1 VSAPHA
7 VRSRVRDVR
16 GHVHPGNGTWSVGKF
31 LHVSSVN
38 GIALPST
45 RRRREDVW
53 PFRPGVRDDDDS
65 RGFVFRRSRSIAR
78 PPRYV
83 MSCIRRA
90 QATRDA
96 QVIESLESS
105 RRHKKV
111 KRTICPHTFAMC
123 ESRHARKRK
132 QVARMVAD
140 LRQGKPTERWRRKV
154 SGLKSL
160 RLHDS
165 GTAEIQ
171 SALWAASVLETM
183 RRTVGGVE
191 GAMTGNFRI
200 ASVLVRS
207 MRSLRLLRSMRHPR
221 LAHHCAR
228 NAAAF
233 AAHTAMSGSILITRA

>member
-1 VSAPHA
+1 MATAQKSQE
-7 VRSRVRDVR
+7 
-16 GHVHPGNGTWSVGKF
+16 NY
-31 LHVSSVN
+31 
-38 GIALPST
+38 LPS
-45 RRRREDVW
+45 
-53 PFRPGVRDDDDS
+53 
-65 RGFVFRRSRSIAR
+65 
-78 PPRYV
+78 
-83 MSCIRRA
+83 
-90 QATRDA
+90 Q
-96 QVIESLESS
+96 
-105 RRHKKV
+105 
-111 KRTICPHTFAMC
+111 FAMC
-123 ESRHARKRK
+123 ESRHAHKRK

-207 MRSLRLLRSMRHPR
+207 MRSLPLPRSMRHPR

-233 AAHTAMSGSILITRA
+233 AAHTAMSGSILNTRA